1 MRLCYQGHDKM
12 KIQCPS
18 LRIRGLSGPN
28 FSAFSRI
35 RTEYRELLIISAYTV
50 QMLENMGKMET
61 RITPNTDTFY
71 AVFRFRAI

>member
-12 KIQCPS
+12 KIQCLS
-18 LRIRGLSGPN
+18 LRIRGPD

-35 RTEYRELLIISAYTV
+35 RTEYREILIISAYTV

-61 RITPNTDTFY
+61 RVTPNTETFY

>member
-1 MRLCYQGHDKM
+1 MRFCYQGHDKM
-12 KIQCPS
+12 KIQCLS
-18 LRIRGLSGPN
+18 LRIRGRN

-35 RTEYRELLIISAYTV
+35 RTEYREIIIISAYTV